1 MEEEEEAF
9 PQTPSSL
16 KSAVWGS
23 KLWPA
28 QSPPSLAP
36 AGATSPVALHASCGV
51 PLPASPLI
59 AANPAADMHTT
70 TDAGPPSTD
79 EFKDAAAAQDTHVN
93 AAAIGKNKNTIFDVG
108 ATCVGA
114 QPTAPAAP
122 VQATAAHTPKRETAA
137 APEQARVTHHL
148 PCISDLP
155 TLLDPRNKVGQC

>member
-1 MEEEEEAF
+1 MEEEEAF

-28 QSPPSLAP
+28 QSPPSLAL

-59 AANPAADMHTT
+59 AANPGTDAHTT
-70 TDAGPPSTD
+70 TDPGPPSTD
-79 EFKDAAAAQDTHVN
+79 HFKDAAAAQDTRVTT
-93 AAAIGKNKNTIFDVG
+93 AATGKNKKAIFDVG

-114 QPTAPAAP
+114 PPPAPAAP

-155 TLLDPRNKVGQC
+155 TLLDPQNKFGQH